1 MTSAA
6 VMIEALESERAGY
19 VTHDRADRV
28 AEVDK
33 QIGVWRARLDAEQ
46 GAAVNLAAAG
56 GQSLAQPDHVRKIVA
71 IIGSLRDERAG
82 YASTG
87 KDDRVGEVD
96 DQLEYWEAQLG
107 KDGIVIDDVENTAQ
121 DLTGVETATVKTS
134 PASRPAKRTASRPPA
149 KK

>member
-6 VMIEALESERAGY
+6 VMIEALESERVGY

-33 QIGVWRARLDAEQ
+33 QIGVWRDRLDAEQ
-46 GAAVNLAAAG
+46 GAAAELAVTG
-56 GQSLAQPDHVRKIVA
+56 GQSLAQPDHVRKIVT

-96 DQLEYWEAQLG
+96 DQLAYWEAQLA

-134 PASRPAKRTASRPPA
+134 PA

>member
-6 VMIEALESERAGY
+6 VMIEALESERVGY
-19 VTHDRADRV
+19 VTHERADRV

-71 IIGSLRDERAG
+71 IIGSLREERVG

-87 KDDRVGEVD
+87 RDDRVGEVD
-96 DQLEYWEAQLG
+96 DQLEYWEAQLA
-107 KDGIVIDDVENTAQ
+107 KDGIVIDEVENTAQ
-121 DLTGVETATVKTS
+121 DLTGVETATVKTT
-134 PASRPAKRTASRPPA
+134 PAKRTASRPPA